1 MRIAYDYQIFCA
13 QTVGGI
19 SRYIAKLAAL
29 IGELNDVRV
38 VAPLHQNQYLLD
50 SPRGLVYGK
59 GILRYPAKTSRILNA
74 VNFHL
79 SKRFMRS
86 WHPDVVH
93 ETFYSAIPTG
103 PTGTPTILTVYDM
116 IDELFPAQNSGQFIE
131 AKKKAIDRAEH
142 IITISDSTKTDLV
155 NILHIDQN
163 KISTVYLGFDKYKRE
178 INNEYYSTCIQYP
191 FLLYVGAR
199 GGYKNFYNFLQAYAQ
214 SIALKKNMNVVAF
227 GGGKF
232 TGKELQLI
240 CKLGLSENQVLQ
252 VSGDDLT
259 LGEYYSKAVAFVY
272 PSLYEGFGLPPLE
285 AMAHDCPVV
294 SSDTS
299 SMPEV
304 IGNAAAFFNPYSIDD
319 MTNSI
324 ESVVFSQ
331 DRKSSLIKFGR
342 KRLEFFSWNKCA
354 SETFEIYKK
363 LG

>member
-1 MRIAYDYQIFCA
+1 MRIAYDYQIFCQ

-19 SRYIAKLAAL
+19 SRYIARLATVT
-29 IGELNDVRV
+29 GELNDVRV

-50 SPRGLVYGK
+50 SPKDLVYGK
-59 GILRYPAKTSRILNA
+59 GISRYPSKTNRIFNTI
-74 VNFHL
+74 NFYL
-79 SKRFMRS
+79 SKRFMLS

-93 ETFYSAIPTG
+93 ETFYSPIATG
-103 PTGTPTILTVYDM
+103 PSGTPTILTVHDM
-116 IDELFPAQNSGQFIE
+116 IDELFPAKNSEKLIA
-131 AKKKAIDRAEH
+131 AKKKAINRAEH
-142 IITISDSTKTDLV
+142 IITVSDSTKTDLI
-155 NILHIDQN
+155 NILHIDPN
-163 KISTVYLGFDKYKRE
+163 KISTVYHGFDKYKRE
-178 INNEYYSTCIQYP
+178 INSEYCSPNIQRP

-199 GGYKNFYNFLQAYAQ
+199 GGYKNFCNFLQAYAQ
-214 SIALKKNMNVVAF
+214 SVALKNNMDVVAF

-232 TGKELQLI
+232 TGKELQFI

>member
-1 MRIAYDYQIFCA
+1 MRIAYDYQIFCE
-13 QTVGGI
+13 QSVGGI
-19 SRYIAKLAAL
+19 SRYIVNLATVM
-29 IGELNDVRV
+29 GELNDVKV
-38 VAPLHQNQYLLD
+38 IAPFHQNQYLLD

-59 GILRYPAKTSRILNA
+59 GIPRYPAKTGRIFNA
-74 VNFHL
+74 INFQL

-93 ETFYSAIPTG
+93 ETFYSGIPTG
-103 PTGTPTILTVYDM
+103 PTGTPTILTVHDM
-116 IDELFPAQNSGQFIE
+116 IDELFPAKNSDKFIA
-131 AKKKAIDRAEH
+131 AKKKAINRAEH
-142 IITISDSTKTDLV
+142 IITVSESTKTDLI
-155 NILHIDQN
+155 NILHIDKN
-163 KISTVYLGFDKYKRE
+163 KISIVYHGFDKYKRE
-178 INNEYYSTCIQYP
+178 INSEYYSSNIQSP

-199 GGYKNFYNFLQAYAQ
+199 GRYKNFYNFIQAYAQ
-214 SIALKKNMNVVAF
+214 SAPLKNNMNVIAF

-232 TGKELQLI
+232 TSKELQFI
-240 CKLGLSENQVLQ
+240 SKLGLGENQVLQ
-252 VSGDDLT
+252 VSGNDLT

-294 SSDTS
+294 SSDRS

-304 IGNAAAFFNPYSIDD
+304 IGNAAAFFNPYIIDD

-331 DRKSSLIKFGR
+331 DRKSSLIKLGQ

-354 SETFEIYKK
+354 SETFELYKK
-363 LG
+363 LV